1 MNLQNYLRFKNLGI
15 TKEFFKDSVS
25 FISYKFHMEK
35 LLYTYKRE
43 E

>member
-1 MNLQNYLRFKNLGI
+1 MNLQNYLLFKNLGR
-15 TKEFFKDSVS
+15 TKEFFKHSIS
-25 FISYKFHMEK
+25 FISYKFHMKK